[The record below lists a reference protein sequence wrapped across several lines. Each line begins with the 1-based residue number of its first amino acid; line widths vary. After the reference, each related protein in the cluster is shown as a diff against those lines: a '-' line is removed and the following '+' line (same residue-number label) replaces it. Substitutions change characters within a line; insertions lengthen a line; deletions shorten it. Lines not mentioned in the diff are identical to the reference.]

1 MTTPEQAPYQ
11 IDAGEVMRVLGRIE
25 EAGHQMGQRLDR
37 IEGELRETNRRI
49 DETNRRIDET
59 NHRIDENQRETNRR
73 IERLIFTTI
82 AVGVAMTGALLGGLL
97 TVAFVG

>member
-1 MTTPEQAPYQ
+1 MTTPERAPSQ
-11 IDAGEVMRVLGRIE
+11 IDASEVMRVLGRIE
-25 EAGHQMGQRLDR
+25 EAVHQMGQRLDR
-37 IEGELRETNRRI
+37 IEGDQRETNRRV
-49 DETNRRIDET
+49 DETK
-59 NHRIDENQRETNRR
+59 HRIDENQRETNRR